1 MYGQLNELREE
12 IMNKV
17 MTNQDLLKFL
27 FYCDLVEINAI
38 RKSLKL
44 PEYLT
49 IDKADILS
57 LPNLNRTQKDSLK
70 LNQIFKYKR
79 MPLNS
84 QVDAK
89 CFLSMQFGR
98 VLRDNKNNHWSLPL
112 FAFTIVCPDAISETL
127 NGSRILAIEQ
137 CLEDSFAYQ
146 HVAGIGQTFVIGSEP
161 ETVDTGLQS
170 RTMTLRFLEYVK

>member
-17 MTNQDLLKFL
+17 MSNQDLLKLL
-27 FYCDLVEINAI
+27 FYCDIIEINAI
-38 RKSLKL
+38 RESLGK
-44 PEYLT
+44 PKFPT

-57 LPNLNRTQKDSLK
+57 LPNLNRTQSNSLK
-70 LNQIFKYKR
+70 INQVFKYKR
-79 MPLNS
+79 MPLNGETFT
-84 QVDAK
+84 K

-98 VLRDNKNNHWSLPL
+98 VLREPKNNHFTLPL

-137 CLEDSFAYQ
+137 CIEDSFAYQ
-146 HVAGIGQTFVIGSEP
+146 HVAGLGQTFVIGSEP
-161 ETVDTGLQS
+161 ENTDTGYQA
-170 RTMTLRFLEYVK
+170 RTITLRFLDYVK